1 MGRVALAR
9 VDARLIHGQVMVT
22 LVKSVGA
29 NAIFVADNQAAHDD
43 FTKNILISAGSKGG
57 QKTRVLKEDG
67 AVRYWNDRQYDD
79 YNVLLLTK
87 NIKIMHDI
95 ITSGVPVDDLNIG
108 GAPQQPGKTS
118 VIKEVFITEEEIN
131 LLNDLSENHGV
142 NVYFQAT
149 PSSTKVSLKEANK
162 MFK

>member
-1 MGRVALAR
+1 
-9 VDARLIHGQVMVT
+9 
-22 LVKSVGA
+22 
-29 NAIFVADNQAAHDD
+29 
-43 FTKNILISAGSKGG
+43 
-57 QKTRVLKEDG
+57 
-67 AVRYWNDRQYDD
+67 
-79 YNVLLLTK
+79 
-87 NIKIMHDI
+87 MHDI